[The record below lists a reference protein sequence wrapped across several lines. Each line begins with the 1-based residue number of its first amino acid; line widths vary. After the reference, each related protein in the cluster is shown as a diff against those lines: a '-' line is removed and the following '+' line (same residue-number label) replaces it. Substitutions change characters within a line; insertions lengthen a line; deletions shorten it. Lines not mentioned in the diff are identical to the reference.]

1 MDASSR
7 RSTAVGAT
15 TENGH
20 RTASSPSPACRGG
33 VGERV
38 VRRRAVC
45 GIAGDGTWERTS
57 VFARVRPTA
66 RIASNP
72 NAVGKTLSLTLS
84 HQWARGFAGRMAG
97 LASSPSPA
105 CGGGVGERVVRQ
117 RAVCG
122 IVGDSALKR
131 RAAVARFHWAE
142 SVADNT
148 SALGETLSLAACR
161 TDADFLTTANQLA

>member
-1 MDASSR
+1 M
-7 RSTAVGAT
+7 
-15 TENGH
+15 
-20 RTASSPSPACRGG
+20 
-33 VGERV
+33 
-38 VRRRAVC
+38 
-45 GIAGDGTWERTS
+45 
-57 VFARVRPTA
+57 
-66 RIASNP
+66 
-72 NAVGKTLSLTLS
+72 
-84 HQWARGFAGRMAG
+84 RMAG